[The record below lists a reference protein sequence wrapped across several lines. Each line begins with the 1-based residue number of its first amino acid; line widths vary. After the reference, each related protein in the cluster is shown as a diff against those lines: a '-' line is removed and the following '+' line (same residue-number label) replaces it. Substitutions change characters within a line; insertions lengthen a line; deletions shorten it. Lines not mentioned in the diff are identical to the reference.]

1 MSGHTPEESMLA
13 WIADQQRDTEPFAPD
28 PAVDQAPADVPP
40 QRTEPEPPQHD
51 EEPPPSEVPPKP
63 TAPPRPLPAILKPPA
78 EAARR
83 DNWILRLLHPDKDEK
98 AVQDIEPDCTHP
110 RVVPVNNIYGDPIA
124 QLCLVCDEQLD
135 LPADEE
141 SGEPLAPSVKAD
153 VGKKAKAAPARRSR
167 RHGPVPMG
175 GGVAKPK
182 TPGGATVKK
191 GRRSRIKP
199 ALFTGSAAAVGYA
212 FGLVQLLGV
221 YLPVAE
227 QAAVGMVGLL
237 LAVAGGWGAW
247 RLFGRPEIARIFPVP
262 ILARVL
268 ATLGA
273 AELCRRM
280 APAPVDW
287 LNDHGQQWGLGAS
300 AVSLLLTAGGMC
312 VGLWWLIDSR
322 VRHKPLLFRWL
333 ARIPLASAL
342 LATALY
348 APGTT
353 R

>member
-1 MSGHTPEESMLA
+1 MSRRTPEESMLA
-13 WIADQQRDTEPFAPD
+13 WIAEQQEEVAR
-28 PAVDQAPADVPP
+28 PAAGPAEDSAPADLPP
-40 QRTEPEPPQHD
+40 QRTAPPQD
-51 EEPPPSEVPPKP
+51 AEQPTAPEVPPKP
-63 TAPPRPLPAILKPPA
+63 TAPPKPLPAILKPPA

-83 DNWILRLLHPDKDEK
+83 DSWILRLLHPDKGEESTEGG
-98 AVQDIEPDCTHP
+98 EPGCTHP

-124 QLCLVCDEQLD
+124 RLCLVCDEQLE
-135 LPADEE
+135 LPAGEE
-141 SGEPLAPSVKAD
+141 SGEALARPVKAD
-153 VGKKAKAAPARRSR
+153 AGKKLKAVPGRRPR
-167 RHGPVPMG
+167 RRGPVPVG
-175 GGVAKPK
+175 GGVANPK
-182 TPGGATVKK
+182 MPGGATVRK

-221 YLPVAE
+221 YLPIAE
-227 QAAVGMVGLL
+227 QAAVSMVSLL

-247 RLFGRPEIARIFPVP
+247 RLFGRPEVARIFPVAA
-262 ILARVL
+262 LARVL

-322 VRHKPLLFRWL
+322 VRHKSLLFRWL

>member
-1 MSGHTPEESMLA
+1 MSRRTPEESMLA
-13 WIADQQRDTEPFAPD
+13 WIADQQRDTEPFVLEQAVD
-28 PAVDQAPADVPP
+28 PADIDLPP
-40 QRTEPEPPQHD
+40 QRTEPGQPQHA
-51 EEPPPSEVPPKP
+51 EEPTAPEVPPKP
-63 TAPPRPLPAILKPPA
+63 TSPPKPLPAILKPPA

-83 DNWILRLLHPDKDEK
+83 DSWILRLLHPDKADER
-98 AVQDIEPDCTHP
+98 ATASEPGCSHP
-110 RVVPVNNIYGDPIA
+110 RVALVPDLYGDTVA

-135 LPADEE
+135 
-141 SGEPLAPSVKAD
+141 
-153 VGKKAKAAPARRSR
+153 APAAEEAGEQPAPAADTGTKKKPSASGRRSPLR
-167 RHGPVPMG
+167 RPAPG
-175 GGVAKPK
+175 GGAGANSK
-182 TPGGATVKK
+182 TPNGTTVKK
-191 GRRSRIKP
+191 GRRSRIRP
-199 ALFTGSAAAVGYA
+199 ALFTGSAAGVGYA

-227 QAAVGMVGLL
+227 QAAVGMVSLL

-247 RLFGRPEIARIFPVP
+247 KLFGRPEIARIFPVP
-262 ILARVL
+262 SLARVL

-287 LNDHGQQWGLGAS
+287 LNDHGERWGLGAS

-322 VRHKPLLFRWL
+322 VRHKSRLFRWL

-342 LATALY
+342 LASALY
-348 APGTT
+348 APGIN

>member
-1 MSGHTPEESMLA
+1 MTGRTPEEA
-13 WIADQQRDTEPFAPD
+13 WADWDAQQERK
-28 PAVDQAPADVPP
+28 QDVPP
-40 QRTEPEPPQHD
+40 TEPAPPAEPQNPAL
-51 EEPPPSEVPPKP
+51 PATPSNPPKP
-63 TAPPRPLPAILKPPA
+63 TVPPTVPPRPLPTVLKRPA
-78 EAARR
+78 ETKARES
-83 DNWILRLLHPDKDEK
+83 WIIRLLHPEK
-98 AVQDIEPDCTHP
+98 ADEAAAEREPECSHP
-110 RVVPVNNIYGDPIA
+110 RAVPVNNIYGETIA

-135 LPADEE
+135 PPASEEADEQ
-141 SGEPLAPSVKAD
+141 PAPPAEAGAKKKPKAP
-153 VGKKAKAAPARRSR
+153 GRGTQLRR
-167 RHGPVPMG
+167 PVSLG
-175 GGVAKPK
+175 GGASKIKAPD
-182 TPGGATVKK
+182 GATVKK

-199 ALFTGSAAAVGYA
+199 ALFTGSAAAVGYG

-227 QAAVGMVGLL
+227 QAAVGTVSLL

-247 RLFGRPEIARIFPVP
+247 RLFGRPEIGRIFPVP
-262 ILARVL
+262 SLARVL

-273 AELCRRM
+273 GELCRRM

-348 APGTT
+348 APGNT

>member
-1 MSGHTPEESMLA
+1 M
-13 WIADQQRDTEPFAPD
+13 
-28 PAVDQAPADVPP
+28 
-40 QRTEPEPPQHD
+40 
-51 EEPPPSEVPPKP
+51 
-63 TAPPRPLPAILKPPA
+63 
-78 EAARR
+78 
-83 DNWILRLLHPDKDEK
+83 
-98 AVQDIEPDCTHP
+98 
-110 RVVPVNNIYGDPIA
+110 VPVEDGYGEVVA
-124 QLCLVCDEQLD
+124 RLCLVCDEQLD
-135 LPADEE
+135 PPPSAESDEQPVRPTTA
-141 SGEPLAPSVKAD
+141 GTKGKPKA
-153 VGKKAKAAPARRSR
+153 GSR
-167 RHGPVPMG
+167 RGARLRGPVPVG
-175 GGVAKPK
+175 DRAPKPK
-182 TPGGATVKK
+182 ATVKR
-191 GRRSRIKP
+191 GRRSRLKP
-199 ALFTGSAAAVGYA
+199 AFFTGSAAAVGYG

-227 QAAVGMVGLL
+227 QAAVGMVSLL
-237 LAVAGGWGAW
+237 LAVVGGWGAW
-247 RLFGRPEIARIFPVP
+247 RLFGRPEIGRIFPVP
-262 ILARVL
+262 ILARIL

-322 VRHKPLLFRWL
+322 VRHKSLLFRWL